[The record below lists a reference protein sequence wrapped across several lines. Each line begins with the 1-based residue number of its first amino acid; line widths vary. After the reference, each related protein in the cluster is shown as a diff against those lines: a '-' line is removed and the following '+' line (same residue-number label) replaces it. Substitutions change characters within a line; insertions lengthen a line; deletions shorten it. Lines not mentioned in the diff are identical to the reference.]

1 MGTMIFQLPAD
12 LSRDAASELERAWV
26 SGLDHM
32 PWPTQAQV
40 DHHRLL
46 VQRRVGESGCLVAPW
61 NMEGAGRLM
70 GASATLAERALPY
83 NFLLELARGKINQ
96 LRGQTA
102 RWQEAGLPLTATL
115 EELSHGAAHAL
126 CRAATAAD
134 QEETTSA
141 AQLALAMSYRAA
153 EELVHRCLDHFLL
166 AGS

>member
-61 NMEGAGRLM
+61 NMEGAVSIISCWRAASSNPLHKPPSVA
-70 GASATLAERALPY
+70 ASARCC
-83 NFLLELARGKINQ
+83 
-96 LRGQTA
+96 LRVQ
-102 RWQEAGLPLTATL
+102 PP
-115 EELSHGAAHAL
+115 
-126 CRAATAAD
+126 C
-134 QEETTSA
+134 
-141 AQLALAMSYRAA
+141 
-153 EELVHRCLDHFLL
+153 
-166 AGS
+166 